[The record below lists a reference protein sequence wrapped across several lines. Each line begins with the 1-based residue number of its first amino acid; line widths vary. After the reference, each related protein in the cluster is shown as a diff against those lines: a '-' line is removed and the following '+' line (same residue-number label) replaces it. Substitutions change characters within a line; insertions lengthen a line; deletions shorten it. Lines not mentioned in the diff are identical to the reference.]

1 LTTLRQHQQRAAR
14 AQKGRPTTAQ
24 IEARRR
30 NAANARAARQAQL
43 AATKGQANDAN

>member
-1 LTTLRQHQQRAAR
+1 MTTLRQHQQRAAR
-14 AQKGRPTTAQ
+14 AQKGNPTAAQ

-43 AATKGQANDAN
+43 AAKRGQVNDAN